1 MLFKQVD
8 ALRPINTY
16 IINLEKRSDRRED
29 VLSEFKY
36 RSEFDVKIVTAI
48 EDSFGAMGLWKTLC
62 LIVQDALMRESD
74 YILVCEDDH
83 KFAEVYSEKK
93 LRECIEA
100 AQLLS
105 SDILLGGV
113 SWSGDSIEVDQSIF
127 WTKSFSGLQFTIIF
141 KKFFK
146 TILEANLKGYQA
158 ADYFICNIS
167 SSIFMI
173 HPFISTQKGYSYSDV
188 TPMNNQVGRVEQLF
202 VSSEH
207 TLTKHRKVSGYFKQ
221 SAFAKLKTRSIDIN
235 DLFIPT
241 YIINLRKRKDRLG
254 HIIKQFDSK
263 QEFSLNYVNGVVH
276 PNGQVGLWKS
286 IRKIIKKAINNNDDV
301 ILICEDD
308 HQFIQNYSKDFLM
321 KNIRKAHALGA
332 DVLLGGISNFQ
343 SGVKASENLF
353 WVNDFYCTQFMVVY
367 KRFFQEIL
375 KADYSEPMSVDG
387 MISSISFNKLV
398 IYPFISVQK
407 DFGYSDITI
416 RDSSEIRTPSPFY
429 ETMSRFDVVS
439 QKHSELTKGNLLL
452 TTT

>member
-1 MLFKQVD
+1 MSFKQVD
-8 ALRPINTY
+8 PLRQINTY
-16 IINLEKRSDRRED
+16 IVNLERRSDRRED

-62 LIVQDALMRESD
+62 LIVQDALVRESD

-83 KFAEVYSEKK
+83 KFTEVYSEKK
-93 LRECIEA
+93 LRQCIED
-100 AQLLS
+100 AQLLN

-141 KKFFK
+141 KKFFRA
-146 TILEANLKGYQA
+146 ILEASLDGYQA

-167 SSIFMI
+167 NCIFIM

-207 TLTKHRKVSGYFKQ
+207 ALTKHRKVSEYFKQ
-221 SAFAKLKTRSIDIN
+221 SAFAKLNIRNFDTD

-241 YIINLRKRKDRLG
+241 YIINLKKRKDRLD
-254 HIIKQFDSK
+254 HIKKQFDSK
-263 QEFSLNYVNGVVH
+263 QEFLLNYLNGVVH

-286 IRKIIKKAINNNDDV
+286 IRKIIKKAIRNNEDV

-308 HQFIQNYSKDFLM
+308 HEFIQNYNKDFLI
-321 KNIRKAHALGA
+321 KNIHKAHGLGA

-343 SGVKASENLF
+343 SGVKASDNLF
-353 WVNDFYCTQFMVVY
+353 WINDFYCTQFMIVY
-367 KRFFQEIL
+367 KQFFQEIL

-387 MISSISFNKLV
+387 KISSISFNKLV

-416 RDSSEIRTPSPFY
+416 RDSSEIRTSSPFY
-429 ETMSRFDVVS
+429 ETMSRFDIVL
-439 QKHSELTKGNLLL
+439 KKYNELTKV
-452 TTT
+452 